1 MESDHRDLR
10 VNKIIIPVNVNSW
23 KQQNV
28 KVKNVKVKENIVME
42 MVEDVLDMVGEV
54 DTPKLLHLSFAS

>member
-1 MESDHRDLR
+1 MGQQNHNLSECEF
-10 VNKIIIPVNVNSW
+10 IFW